1 MMKSTV
7 VDSLKDEY
15 HINTCIYHNDSFPPQ
30 TFTTTYLK
38 HLMAVMV
45 EMKEAKKAADV
56 VKEVTHMVSIEWPKA
71 DPTIDSKWSS
81 RELKLGSILEWALQA
96 LTKMKVSSAP
106 TPIKRK
112 RSFVNC
118 RQVVL
123 KKKVTRSVGYEQ
135 CSSSL
140 RRISSIVC
148 RNISALCPNDKCA
161 HYNTKVALFGKE
173 RR

>member
-1 MMKSTV
+1 
-7 VDSLKDEY
+7 
-15 HINTCIYHNDSFPPQ
+15 
-30 TFTTTYLK
+30 
-38 HLMAVMV
+38 MV

-123 KKKVTRSVGYEQ
+123 KKKVTRFSVGYEQ
-135 CSSSL
+135 CSSSP

-148 RNISALCPNDKCA
+148 RNISALCTNDKCA

-173 RR
+173 RTKDKDEQGHAIIEHWKSNINIDFHYWPIKYVAWWF